1 MGKKINIKD
10 LGARENTLCTK
21 EIQKAVDLIDEAGGG
36 TVIIPSGVYLSGT
49 IHLKN
54 TSLYLERG
62 AVLKGSSNIND
73 YYENGFLHNEMKKTI
88 SLLYAENQENINI
101 YGEGSIDLSS
111 DAFF

>member
-1 MGKKINIKD
+1 M
-10 LGARENTLCTK
+10 GARENTLCTK

-73 YYENGFLHNEMKKTI
+73 YYENGFLHNEMKKQYPCCMLKIRKI
-88 SLLYAENQENINI
+88 SI
-101 YGEGSIDLSS
+101 YMEKEVSI
-111 DAFF
+111 

>member
-62 AVLKGSSNIND
+62 DVYKRQPSWRTRLTQSS
-73 YYENGFLHNEMKKTI
+73 
-88 SLLYAENQENINI
+88 SLII
-101 YGEGSIDLSS
+101 R
-111 DAFF
+111 

>member
-49 IHLKN
+49 I
-54 TSLYLERG
+54 TFMDTI
-62 AVLKGSSNIND
+62 GSRRTGDASINP
-73 YYENGFLHNEMKKTI
+73 FLNASIVAILNAI
-88 SLLYAENQENINI
+88 SEEST
-101 YGEGSIDLSS
+101 G
-111 DAFF
+111 

>member
-88 SLLYAENQENINI
+88 SLLY
-101 YGEGSIDLSS
+101 LSYPGNLPVHCHGRN
-111 DAFF
+111 AV